1 MRIIDVEVDTNY
13 ISIVFDRILDDGFE
27 IDIITEGLTITFIFR
42 CILRELIQ
50 EIGDS
55 LYVIGVSCK

>member
-50 EIGDS
+50 EVGDS